1 MHTFLADCIFFC
13 GGADCIQSRCHPPT
27 LVTYALNSKQKVLGK
42 RTRKK
47 GKQLSVARIRPMSDR
62 KNTTHYHETTE
73 NSLKISPVHIPDRN
87 RLRATSSRQPSSTDC
102 SLRAAGSSPFFYVYF
117 CFLFGFICFH
127 LFLCFGLFPFAF
139 IYLFSYCFFWVF
151 FIIH

>member
-1 MHTFLADCIFFC
+1 M
-13 GGADCIQSRCHPPT
+13 
-27 LVTYALNSKQKVLGK
+27 LGK

-102 SLRAAGSSPFFYVYF
+102 SLRAAGLGPFFYVYF
-117 CFLFGFICFH
+117 CFLFGFICFSSFFCVLVYFPLL
-127 LFLCFGLFPFAF
+127 LFIFSLLLLVFLLYISFILF
-139 IYLFSYCFFWVF
+139 ISWFSLLSLGFFCFFSL
-151 FIIH
+151 